1 MPVTGPF
8 EKYTSRYENWFEKN
22 ADIYRLELEALMSGL
37 PRSERSLEIGVG
49 TGRFADPPGIRY
61 GMDPSPKMLEVARK
75 RGIQAVYGVAEELPF
90 KDLVL
95 DLVLMVTTVCFLDDI
110 RTSFKEVYRV
120 LRPGGSF
127 VIGFVDK
134 DSSVGKAYQEKK
146 MHSVFYRNA
155 TFYSVNEIVFL
166 LRDQNFDHL
175 QFSQTIIEN
184 LKDRGGPGSVMEGYG
199 KGGFVVIR
207 AKRSGSYQF

>member
-1 MPVTGPF
+1 MVPCISKEVNTMPITDPF

-22 ADIYRLELEALMSGL
+22 ADIYRSELEALMSGL

-49 TGRFADPPGIRY
+49 TGRFAGPPGIRY

-127 VIGFVDK
+127 VIGFVRRRRCIACSIEMPLFTQLMRSWPCSGIK
-134 DSSVGKAYQEKK
+134 ILTIFNSARRS
-146 MHSVFYRNA
+146 
-155 TFYSVNEIVFL
+155 
-166 LRDQNFDHL
+166 LR
-175 QFSQTIIEN
+175 IWKIERDTG
-184 LKDRGGPGSVMEGYG
+184 L
-199 KGGFVVIR
+199 
-207 AKRSGSYQF
+207 